1 MTIPIPLE
9 RRLASAQLRPLLG
22 EYLSEGID
30 GEDLALFDRLLVQL
44 AGGTDAFISGD
55 ALNTLLLKLEE
66 GDPVQI
72 ALLELYAQKAL
83 DVVGVREGEF
93 VWVPTIG
100 NQEDQP

>member
-1 MTIPIPLE
+1 MSIPIE
-9 RRLASAQLRPLLG
+9 RRLASAQLRPLLM

-44 AGGTDAFISGD
+44 AGGVDATISAD

-66 GDPVQI
+66 GNPVQI

-83 DVVGVREGEF
+83 DVIGIRDGEF
-93 VWVPTIG
+93 VWLPTLS
-100 NQEDQP
+100 NKEAQP

>member
-1 MTIPIPLE
+1 MVSIPIE

-22 EYLSEGID
+22 EYLSEGIE

-44 AGGTDAFISGD
+44 AGGVDAYISGA
-55 ALNTLLLKLEE
+55 ALNSLLLKLEE
-66 GDPVQI
+66 GDPVQEAI
-72 ALLELYAQKAL
+72 LSLYAQKTL

-100 NQEDQP
+100 NQEGQP

>member
-1 MTIPIPLE
+1 MTIPIE

-22 EYLSEGID
+22 EYLSEGIE

-44 AGGTDAFISGD
+44 AGGVDAYISAA

-66 GDPVQI
+66 GNPVQI

-83 DVVGVREGEF
+83 DVVGVHEGEF
-93 VWVPTIG
+93 VWVPTLS
-100 NQEDQP
+100 NKEKS

>member
-1 MTIPIPLE
+1 MTIPIE

-22 EYLSEGID
+22 GFLAEGID

-44 AGGTDAFISGD
+44 AGGVDAYISAA

-66 GDPVQI
+66 GNPVQI

-83 DVVGVREGEF
+83 DVVGVHEGEF